1 MTRRCAWCSNDP
13 LYINYHDQEW
23 GVPQHDDRRLFELLI
38 LEGVQAGLS
47 WVTVLRKRASY
58 RQALDEFDPA
68 RVVHFSDDRIQAL
81 YTNPGLIR
89 NKRKIDALRPN
100 ARAFLKIQEELG
112 SFDEYLWGFVDGTP
126 IINHWPYQLEV
137 PISTSLSDRLARD
150 LKARGFQFVG
160 STICYAYLQAV
171 GLVMDHTMDCFRY
184 PQLSQTTV
192 GNYIPEPL
200 EEGTHHKT
208 D

>member
-13 LYINYHDQEW
+13 LYIDYHDQEW

-47 WVTVLRKRASY
+47 WLTVLRKRASY

-68 RVVHFSDDRIQAL
+68 SVARFSNDRIQAL
-81 YTNPGLIR
+81 YNNPGIIR

-100 ARAFLKIQEELG
+100 AHAFLKIQEELG
-112 SFDEYLWGFVDGTP
+112 SFDNYLWSFVNGTP

-137 PISTSLSDRLARD
+137 PISTPLSDRVARD

-171 GLVMDHTMDCFRY
+171 GLIMDHTMDCFRY
-184 PQLSQTTV
+184 LQLSRTE
-192 GNYIPEPL
+192 GNRTPEPL
-200 EEGTHHKT
+200 AQEADLKT